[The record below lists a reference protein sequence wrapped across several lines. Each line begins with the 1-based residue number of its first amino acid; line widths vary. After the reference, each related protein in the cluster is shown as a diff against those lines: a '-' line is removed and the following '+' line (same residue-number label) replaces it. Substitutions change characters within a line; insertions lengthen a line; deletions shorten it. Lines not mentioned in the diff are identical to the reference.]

1 LPELIDLP
9 ELVDDGNA
17 DADLP
22 ELVVNGDADADLPQ
36 LVDAADAAPAADGA
50 AGAVMVA
57 ADGGGAAAAAA
68 VDGGGGAGE
77 VMLEDVG
84 AIVDGLI
91 GNLQEGAVPVHL
103 QRIIER
109 FGECFT

>member
-1 LPELIDLP
+1 
-9 ELVDDGNA
+9 
-17 DADLP
+17 
-22 ELVVNGDADADLPQ
+22 
-36 LVDAADAAPAADGA
+36 
-50 AGAVMVA
+50 MVA
-57 ADGGGAAAAAA
+57 ADGGGAVAAAAA
-68 VDGGGGAGE
+68 AGDGAGGGAGE

-109 FGECFT
+109 FGELKQQLFSLSSML

>member
-1 LPELIDLP
+1 VDDVHDDLADMP
-9 ELVDDGNA
+9 ELVDAVDEAHDDDHADMPQLINA
-17 DADLP
+17 D
-22 ELVVNGDADADLPQ
+22 N
-36 LVDAADAAPAADGA
+36 DAAPAADGA
-50 AGAVMVA
+50 AGAVIVA
-57 ADGGGAAAAAA
+57 ADGGGAVAAAAA
-68 VDGGGGAGE
+68 GDGAGDGAGE

-109 FGECFT
+109 FGES

>member
-1 LPELIDLP
+1 
-9 ELVDDGNA
+9 
-17 DADLP
+17 
-22 ELVVNGDADADLPQ
+22 
-36 LVDAADAAPAADGA
+36 
-50 AGAVMVA
+50 MVA
-57 ADGGGAAAAAA
+57 ADGGGAVAAAAA
-68 VDGGGGAGE
+68 AAGDGAGGGAGE

-109 FGECFT
+109 FGE